1 MEIEGVSRESMRMEV
16 YMDDKQYTLQQIE
29 RHLAEIAE
37 TCNYLKYFI
46 WGICGWG
53 IIALVKD
60 CLKYFTGG

>member
-1 MEIEGVSRESMRMEV
+1 MRMEV

-60 CLKYFTGG
+60 CWKYFTGG